1 MSPQPTSLDPKQ
13 MPASGSSPPKAQGE
27 SLAGRRVIQGTKQPR
42 NWELEGAEGRAVTLA
57 ARCPCVFRGSGVGP
71 VWVPRQG
78 PVSGLPTYNKVS
90 SNHKTL
96 STARGSCCRDP
107 APGQAL
113 SGWADFVVTRI
124 HASHR
129 GSTQDRPNS
138 VHHIRQ
144 RRERED
150 SQTAGDRPPLLSFKN
165 MPGGRAQSVRMWE
178 RGFFSSTFFF
188 KTLLRGAHTE
198 LYLSSGIPFLTSVP
212 PWFLP

>member
-96 STARGSCCRDP
+96 STARGNCCRDP

-113 SGWADFVVTRI
+113 SGWADFAVTRI

-129 GSTQDRPNS
+129 GSTQDRPQLCPPHPSKEGARGQSNS
-138 VHHIRQ
+138 R
-144 RRERED
+144 
-150 SQTAGDRPPLLSFKN
+150 
-165 MPGGRAQSVRMWE
+165 
-178 RGFFSSTFFF
+178 
-188 KTLLRGAHTE
+188 
-198 LYLSSGIPFLTSVP
+198 
-212 PWFLP
+212 